1 MPVPRHLQA
10 FWSDF
15 LLVTGTVDEGRYY
28 DVCVF
33 GDNKQLA
40 DDLANLVLLGIKR
53 ATAGSLASY
62 ADQGIRTPEAGDL
75 SIVTDWSGQPLCVI
89 ETQVVEVV
97 PYNEVTAEFAA
108 VEGEGDGSLAFW
120 RQAHKR
126 FFEVECD
133 NAGRNFTEDM
143 LLACETFKVVYQP
156 RPIAAELKRK
166 ASQGDVK

>member
-1 MPVPRHLQA
+1 MPVPPHLQT
-10 FWSDF
+10 FWNEF
-15 LLVTGTVDEGRYY
+15 LLVTGTTDADRYY

-40 DDLANLVLLGIKR
+40 DDLGNLVLRGIKR

-62 ADQGIRTPEAGDL
+62 EDQGIHVPRAGDL
-75 SIVTDWSGQPLCVI
+75 SIVTDWSGKPLCII

-120 RQAHKR
+120 REAHKQY
-126 FFEVECD
+126 FERECVQ
-133 NAGRNFTEDM
+133 AGRIFGEDM
-143 LLACETFKVVYQP
+143 LLACEQFKVVYQP
-156 RPIAAELKRK
+156 RLNAA
-166 ASQGDVK
+166 